1 MYAHGTWRNPM
12 EDILVIILLV
22 VMVTV
27 GMILFF
33 GGLAGLAFN
42 AYRSMRRAQSSTE
55 QPGSAGAETE
65 AFVIHQNQDSRDSEI
80 YRIGP
85 VSDGDSLILIIRK
98 SG

>member
-1 MYAHGTWRNPM
+1 M

-22 VMVTV
+22 VMMTA

-42 AYRSMRRAQSSTE
+42 AYRSMRCSQSSAE
-55 QPGSAGAETE
+55 QEITAEAE
-65 AFVIHQNQDSRDSEI
+65 AFVIRQNQDSRDSRI

-85 VSDGDSLILIIRK
+85 VGDEDSLILIIRK

>member
-1 MYAHGTWRNPM
+1 M

-22 VMVTV
+22 VMVTA

-42 AYRSMRRAQSSTE
+42 AYRSMRRSQSSAE
-55 QPGSAGAETE
+55 QSGAEAE
-65 AFVIHQNQDSRDSEI
+65 VFVIHQNQDSRDSGI

-85 VSDGDSLILIIRK
+85 FGDGDTLIVAIRK
-98 SG
+98 SGQS